1 MIKNLFAATL
11 LFAGLFFTTGCRTG
25 GVILRETPLS
35 ISETR
40 RIIVSIIGEP
50 RSLSQN
56 GRELESKYFDKKNQP
71 IEKMDMAR
79 ERFYTHVTVLG
90 DRRPYD
96 IQVEVLVEGRVENGQ
111 FELVDRDDGRAAVL
125 AEKIRVALNQSRDT
139 RNVIDDFRSF

>member
-11 LFAGLFFTTGCRTG
+11 LLTGLFLITGCRTG

-40 RIIVSIIGEP
+40 RIIVSITGEP

-79 ERFYTHVTVLG
+79 ERFYSHITVLG

-111 FELVDRDDGRAAVL
+111 FELVDRDDGRAAIL